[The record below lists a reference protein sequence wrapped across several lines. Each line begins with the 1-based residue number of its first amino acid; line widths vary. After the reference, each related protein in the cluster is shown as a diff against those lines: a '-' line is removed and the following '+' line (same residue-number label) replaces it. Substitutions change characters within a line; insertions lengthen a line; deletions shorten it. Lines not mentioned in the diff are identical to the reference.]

1 MLDLVIVNASIV
13 NGSGAEPFAGWVG
26 VRGDRIVAVER
37 TGDAPGAAR
46 VIDAGG
52 ATLAP
57 GFVDV
62 HNHSDLSPLVLP
74 GMPSTIRQG
83 VTSVVVGNCGSSP
96 WPLAGWDEAVSLAY
110 AEPEDHP
117 RPAWTTWSDFL
128 DAIDDAEP
136 TVNVAT
142 LVGHGT
148 VRQEVMGLAAG
159 EPSPDALEQMTL
171 LVRGAVAQGAVGV
184 STGLIYVPGILSGT
198 EEIVAVAAAAAAEG
212 GLYTS
217 HVRGEGR
224 DLFAAVDEAIRV
236 GERASIGVH
245 ISHLK
250 CESSRVWGRAGE
262 LLETINAAGAT
273 GDQYPY
279 AAWNSSLASLLP
291 PWAPI
296 AGVASIAED
305 DGPRLRRVVED
316 GEPGFQSSVDG
327 VGWDK
332 IVISQTA
339 DARYHGLSITEVA
352 NAMACDP
359 FDALVALLTED
370 PDTSCIGHAMHR
382 DDVSTILADPGVFV
396 ASDASAIDPT
406 SPAGSFAVHP
416 RDYGTFPRALEVC
429 RDAGLLP
436 LEAIVR
442 KMTSLPA
449 ERFGLTDRGR
459 IGEGAFADLVL
470 FFRNDVRDVAT
481 YAAPH
486 AFPEGISTVIVNGSV
501 AWERGRDDIT
511 RAGRALRRT

>member
-1 MLDLVIVNASIV
+1 MLDLVIANASIV
-13 NGSGAEPFAGWVG
+13 DGSGAEPFAGWIG

-37 TGDAPGAAR
+37 TGNVPGAAR
-46 VIDAGG
+46 LIDAGG

-62 HNHSDLSPLVLP
+62 HNHSDLSPFVLP
-74 GMPSTIRQG
+74 AMPSTIRQG

-96 WPLAGWDEAVSLAY
+96 WPLAGWDGSVSLAY
-110 AEPEDHP
+110 AEPDDHP

-128 DAIDDAEP
+128 DAIDDAQP
-136 TVNVAT
+136 AVNVAA

-148 VRQEVMGLAAG
+148 VRQEVMGQAAG
-159 EPSPDALEQMTL
+159 EPSPDALEQMTR
-171 LVRGAVAQGAVGV
+171 LVRDAVARGAVGV
-184 STGLIYVPGILSGT
+184 STGLIYVPGIHSGT

-212 GLYTS
+212 GLYAS
-217 HVRGEGR
+217 HIRGEGR
-224 DLFAAVDEAIRV
+224 DLFPAVNEAIRV
-236 GERASIGVH
+236 GERASIDVH

-250 CESSRVWGRAGE
+250 CESSRVWGRASG
-262 LLETINAAGAT
+262 LLETIRAAGAT

-291 PWAPI
+291 PWAPL
-296 AGVASIAED
+296 AHVASIAHG
-305 DGPRLRRVVED
+305 DGQRLRQAVED

-339 DARYHGLSITEVA
+339 DARYQGLSLTGVA
-352 NAMACDP
+352 DALACEP
-359 FDALVALLTED
+359 FDALVMLLTED
-370 PDTSCIGHAMHR
+370 PDTACIGHAMHR
-382 DDVSTILADPGVFV
+382 DDVTTILTDTGVFV

-416 RDYGTFPRALEVC
+416 RDYGTFPRALEAC
-429 RDAGLLP
+429 RDADLLP
-436 LEAIVR
+436 LEAVVR

-459 IGEGAFADLVL
+459 SVGGAFADLVL
-470 FFRNDVRDVAT
+470 FVPNDVRDVAT
-481 YAAPH
+481 YTAPH

-501 AWERGRDDIT
+501 AWEWRRDDIA